1 MKLAGIVA
9 AAAGAAGAIMFAAT
23 SATQVSAA
31 STSQPPCIPK
41 ITSVK
46 GHTEVDYCGPA
57 TATVKVGSKTY
68 NFKDGYCGMDPKN
81 KIVVQLVIGVI
92 SQIKSPVNDGKPLF
106 QLSALKADSLSI
118 DTVTADWNGKQLD
131 TVGTVNLKGS
141 IPSSGTFTS
150 KGFSS
155 HFSGSWNCHG
165 VVVTTP

>member
-1 MKLAGIVA
+1 VKLAGIVA
-9 AAAGAAGAIMFAAT
+9 AAGAAGAIVFAAT

-57 TATVKVGSKTY
+57 TATVKVASKTY
-68 NFKDGYCGMDPKN
+68 AFKDGYCRIDPKN
-81 KIVVQLVIGVI
+81 KIAVQLALGVI
-92 SQIKSPVNDGKPLF
+92 SQVKSPVNGGKPQF
-106 QLSALKADSLSI
+106 QLNALNADGLSI
-118 DTVTADWNGKQLD
+118 DTVTADWNGKQLE

-150 KGFSS
+150 KGFAS